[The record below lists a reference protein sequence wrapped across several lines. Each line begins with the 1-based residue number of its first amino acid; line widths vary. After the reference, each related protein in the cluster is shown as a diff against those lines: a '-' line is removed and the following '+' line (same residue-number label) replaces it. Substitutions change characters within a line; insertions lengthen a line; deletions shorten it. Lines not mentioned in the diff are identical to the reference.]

1 MWFMDCKAQAK
12 ELLSRMAHEASEF
25 ACEAVAA
32 AYEKTGRELTEAE
45 KGIIAMTGN
54 FTAYFAMRF
63 IDTVMENKN
72 LLVCLLRPDE
82 D

>member
-1 MWFMDCKAQAK
+1 MDNKAQAK
-12 ELLSRMAHEASEF
+12 DLLSRMAHEASGF

-32 AYEKTGRELTEAE
+32 AYEKTGRELTETE

-63 IDTVMENKN
+63 VDTVMENKD
-72 LLVCLLRPDE
+72 LLACLLRPDDE
-82 D
+82 